1 MELLSQVFFLLFYL
15 RVSDVY
21 ISNQPIF
28 RSFHCTSLSLLS
40 LKNTLHYGLS
50 NMLEIKNPIQTM
62 LLNVSFSLDKK
73 NKENNYQNSEDFF
86 LKIIPFY
93 FLTYLLYDLK
103 HCYKR
108 YDLFIHHITCFIW
121 CILNYKHFLGFISFI
136 IMAEGL
142 TFAYFI
148 NSIKYQCIYRL
159 LFTTFV
165 RFPIWII
172 NIITVINFYNEV
184 YIKEI
189 NVSVFIIMFFMDCI
203 WFSQNLKKIK
213 QYL

>member
-1 MELLSQVFFLLFYL
+1 MELLSQALLLLLYL

-40 LKNTLHYGLS
+40 LKNTLRYGLS
-50 NMLEIKNPIQTM
+50 NMLEMKHPIQTM
-62 LLNVSFSLDKK
+62 LLDVSFSLDKK
-73 NKENNYQNSEDFF
+73 NKENNYQNNEDFF

-108 YDLFIHHITCFIW
+108 YDLFIHHVTCFIW
-121 CILNYKHFLGFISFI
+121 CTLNYKNFLGFISFI
-136 IMAEGL
+136 IMAEGV

-148 NSIKYQCIYRL
+148 TSIKYQCIYRL

-165 RFPIWII
+165 RFPIWLI
-172 NIITVINFYNEV
+172 NIIKIIKFYNEI

-189 NVSVFIIMFFMDCI
+189 NACIFTVMFFMDCI
-203 WFSQNLKKIK
+203 WFNQTLKKVK
-213 QYL
+213 QHL